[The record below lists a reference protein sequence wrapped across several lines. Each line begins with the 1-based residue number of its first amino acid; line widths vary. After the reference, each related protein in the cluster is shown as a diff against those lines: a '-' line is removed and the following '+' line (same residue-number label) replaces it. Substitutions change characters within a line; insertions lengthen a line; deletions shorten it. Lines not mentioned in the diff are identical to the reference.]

1 MYKLDLIQI
10 RYGVFDEVII
20 LKTMKTDNSFL
31 KCFCPVSLK
40 TSLFSVNWHGLSNNT
55 QKNTQ
60 ILWNQYNAKYEAEVV
75 NIFLQF

>member
-20 LKTMKTDNSFL
+20 LKNMKTDNSFL
-31 KCFCPVSLK
+31 TFFCLVSLK